1 MVQRVA
7 VFTFRFILTLT
18 SRTFCSSA
26 FDVRR
31 RCVDAYKQ
39 PRPKSDPQSL
49 QSDSE
54 YFVPTPR
61 WPCLCFAPSQLSF
74 ISTRG
79 GDRGRRSKTRP
90 LKDTP
95 RKKCSESYK
104 FFLFYLNLTLGLFT
118 LPQTHTLFSLL
129 GLSHAYVTSI
139 GKLVGVVALKEVR
152 RSVGRMFPGE
162 RGRTVEFH
170 EIYIDLQKRFFALF
184 FFFNGHNLGQ
194 SSLRL

>member
-7 VFTFRFILTLT
+7 VVPCTCFTFRFILTLT
-18 SRTFCSSA
+18 SRTCCSSA

-39 PRPKSDPQSL
+39 PCPKSDPLSL

-79 GDRGRRSKTRP
+79 EGGGRRKTQTF
-90 LKDTP
+90 KSAP
-95 RKKCSESYK
+95 RATR
-104 FFLFYLNLTLGLFT
+104 FFFCFFFNLNLTLDLFT

-152 RSVGRMFPGE
+152 RRSVGRMFPGE

-170 EIYIDLQKRFFALF
+170 
-184 FFFNGHNLGQ
+184 
-194 SSLRL
+194 